1 MRKKLLILFG
11 FVALSTLGLAQQNYD
26 WAIGVRGGNPAG
38 ITAKKF
44 FEERISGELLV
55 GIDFNRGLGV
65 TGLGEFNFY
74 LTEGANWYA
83 GGGISMYGE
92 NEGFSFGFDAI
103 AGIEFTLP
111 IFPINFGVDYKPSYV
126 FGNFSGFDPTN
137 FGFSI
142 RYVIR

>member
-1 MRKKLLILFG
+1 MRKNLLILTLFM
-11 FVALSTLGLAQQNYD
+11 ALSTLTFAQQNYE
-26 WAIGVRGGNPAG
+26 WALGVRGGNPAG
-38 ITAKKF
+38 FTAKKF
-44 FEERISGELLV
+44 FEERVSGELIV
-55 GIDFNRGLGV
+55 GIDFNRGFGV
-65 TGLGEFNFY
+65 TGLGEYNFY
-74 LTEGANWYA
+74 LTEGANWYF

-103 AGIEFTLP
+103 AGVEFTLP